1 MQGEVERKRESEREC
16 GGRMCNNNCGGE
28 IVTVVVVE
36 VREELLALI
45 WNRLTASGWV
55 ACV

>member
-45 WNRLTASGWV
+45 WNRLTASV
-55 ACV
+55 